1 MRRSEATL
9 RLEIEQPTG
18 FLFNTLWC
26 DKDRHDCDNCFL
38 AGPSGWIKS
47 RQSVS
52 RQPTQIPKHPHQQNR
67 PAGVRVLTCFM
78 YLSDVDEGGNTSF
91 PNMNITVVPKKGRAI
106 LWPSVLDEDPNAGDS
121 RTDHEALPVVAG
133 IKHWIHQRDYR
144 TPNQNACD

>member
-1 MRRSEATL
+1 VNETAGCHSECFEDPVTQQIRERIATITGIPEINQEYIQLL
-9 RLEIEQPTG
+9 RYEVGQYY
-18 FLFNTLWC
+18 NTHS
-26 DKDRHDCDNCFL
+26 DY
-38 AGPSGWIKS
+38 I
-47 RQSVS
+47 
-52 RQPTQIPKHPHQQNR
+52 PHQQNR
-67 PAGVRVLTCFM
+67 PAGVRVLTFFM

-133 IKHWIHQRDYR
+133 IKHGANVWIHQRDYR